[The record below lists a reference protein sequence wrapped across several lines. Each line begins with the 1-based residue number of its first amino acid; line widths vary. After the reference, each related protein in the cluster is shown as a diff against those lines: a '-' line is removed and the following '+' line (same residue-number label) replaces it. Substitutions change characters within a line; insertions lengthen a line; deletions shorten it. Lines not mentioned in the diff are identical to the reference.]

1 MIADYSKDKAL
12 FEKCITFI
20 DEIFPGC
27 KEMALKGI
35 RYGASWEECST
46 PFIIED
52 KGEVIAHAGVWPFTV
67 ILNGEKHQ
75 TASIHGVCVSQPHR
89 GKGYFKQ
96 LMSEAIDYAEKTY
109 QSSLLFTDKPYLYQ
123 NYPYKVMLPEY
134 DFVLKKSNQFSPK
147 DSDLSVLNLENSA
160 DLDLVHQLLTSRLPL
175 SNQFGFYGK
184 SANTLFI
191 LNSLRRKIAYSKR
204 LNVMIIYE
212 INHDT
217 LHMKEI
223 IMQTKIPLFE
233 ILELIPDTVT
243 KVVFEFCPD
252 QFLSEQEY
260 TAVLAKPECAVLVSN
275 RFNFKG
281 QCFRYP
287 EIYSC

>member
-1 MIADYSKDKAL
+1 MMADYSKDKAL

-27 KEMALKGI
+27 KEMALRGI
-35 RYGASWEECST
+35 NYGASWKECST
-46 PFIIED
+46 PFIIEHQ
-52 KGEVIAHAGVWPFTV
+52 GEVIAHAGVWPFTV
-67 ILNGEKHQ
+67 ILNGEKHK
-75 TASIHGVCVSQPHR
+75 TASIHGVCVRETHR

-96 LMSEAIDYAEKTY
+96 LMREAIDYAEKTF

-134 DFVLKKSNQFSPK
+134 DFILNKRNQFSTK
-147 DSDLSVLNLENSA
+147 DSDLRALNLENSD
-160 DLDLVHQLLTSRLPL
+160 DLALLHQLLTSRLPL
-175 SNQFGFYGK
+175 SNLFGFYGK

-191 LNSLRRKIAYSKR
+191 LNSLRRKIFYSKK
-204 LNVMIIYE
+204 LNVMIVYE

-217 LHMKEI
+217 LYMKEI
-223 IMQTKIPLFE
+223 VVQTKIPLTE
-233 ILELIPDTVT
+233 ILEMIPDTFT

-252 QFLSEQEY
+252 QFLSEKEY
-260 TAVLAKPECAVLVSN
+260 AAVLAKPECAVLVSN
-275 RFNFKG
+275 RFNFNKT
-281 QCFRYP
+281 CFRYP